1 MSQANNSG
9 NWVCW
14 PSPPMLMVPQSLPLE
29 RPVVQPPQ
37 SHQKNG
43 STDKKQAIKT
53 EKNLKFLLQKMRKQ
67 SDVNNL
73 GRIVLLKREVERH
86 LPHLETRDG
95 ISIVKSLLN
104 FKILKIFFMLGRID
118 PGHAPLEES
127 TSTWPCRSASSS
139 AIRGVVKSRCMWKPR
154 THWISCSLIAPPIPP
169 FPGYAKAKPS
179 ILSFSFAVEV
189 VIISAKPNS
198 PKVVGEEDVPIEVQ
212 NGGSAVKKESNPASP
227 VDSPTDA
234 HITMF
239 PALEDIFPGS
249 EGSSWALLVIF
260 GEENL
265 APQAGGMSVE
275 SPSQAGV
282 ESFVPQLT
290 LMKTQAPFILRGG
303 DSVPVEHVKL
313 LFFSTT
319 TPNKI
324 FLDLFVAIMDFAGEL
339 NILHDMSGNTT
350 EG

>member
-104 FKILKIFFMLGRID
+104 FKILKKFFM
-118 PGHAPLEES
+118 
-127 TSTWPCRSASSS
+127 
-139 AIRGVVKSRCMWKPR
+139 
-154 THWISCSLIAPPIPP
+154 
-169 FPGYAKAKPS
+169 
-179 ILSFSFAVEV
+179 
-189 VIISAKPNS
+189 
-198 PKVVGEEDVPIEVQ
+198 
-212 NGGSAVKKESNPASP
+212 
-227 VDSPTDA
+227 
-234 HITMF
+234 
-239 PALEDIFPGS
+239 
-249 EGSSWALLVIF
+249 
-260 GEENL
+260 
-265 APQAGGMSVE
+265 
-275 SPSQAGV
+275 
-282 ESFVPQLT
+282 
-290 LMKTQAPFILRGG
+290 
-303 DSVPVEHVKL
+303 
-313 LFFSTT
+313 
-319 TPNKI
+319 
-324 FLDLFVAIMDFAGEL
+324 
-339 NILHDMSGNTT
+339 
-350 EG
+350 